1 MTFHPDNYQLWQ
13 KEYPLFTLWALRR
26 DILFLPKTLSE
37 VDEDKQ
43 WDLTSKAYILMK
55 RLGQSYG
62 EIMQMDASERDT
74 LFEMEMKLIKEEAKD
89 NKTQP
94 HG

>member
-1 MTFHPDNYQLWQ
+1 
-13 KEYPLFTLWALRR
+13 
-26 DILFLPKTLSE
+26 
-37 VDEDKQ
+37 
-43 WDLTSKAYILMK
+43 MK